1 MADATE
7 LTRTYQGQEVPV
19 AATYKIDT
27 AHSTIGF
34 VARHLVVSKVRGE
47 FRAYSG
53 SIEVADDPTQ
63 SKVSVDIEMN
73 SISTREEGRDN
84 HLKSADFFETEKHP
98 NMTFESTGVR
108 LLGGDKWAIDGNLTI
123 KGVTKPVTLDAEFNG
138 ASPDPWG
145 GARIG
150 FSASTEIDR
159 DDYGVSFNA
168 TLETGGV
175 VVSKNIRIEIEIEAI
190 KA

>member
-1 MADATE
+1 MADE
-7 LTRTYQGQEVPV
+7 LTRKYEGQEVPV

-47 FRAYSG
+47 FRTYSG
-53 SIEVADDPTQ
+53 SIEVAEDPTQ
-63 SKVSVDIEMN
+63 SKVSVEIDMD

-84 HLKSADFFETEKHP
+84 HLKSADFFEVEKHP
-98 NMTFESTGVR
+98 KMTFESTAVR
-108 LLGGDKWAIDGNLTI
+108 LLGGDKWAIDGNLSI
-123 KGVTKPVTLDAEFNG
+123 KGITKPVTLDAEFNG

-159 DDYGVSFNA
+159 DEFGVNFNA
-168 TLETGGV
+168 TLDTGGV

-190 KA
+190 KS